1 MFDELNKPPVQP
13 DPAPCI
19 FVTGGAGYIGS
30 NTVLEILLKKR
41 ESNNSD
47 WEVVVVDNLR
57 NSNTA
62 SLVITQK
69 LAQQKILAFHKV
81 DLLDL
86 TAVETIFRL
95 HPNVWAVIHFASLKS
110 VAESCA
116 NPLLYYDINLKSA
129 LNVLSCANERISSN
143 RNNRDF
149 MFIFSSSACVYGD
162 SLDHLEYDFRK
173 GQQMM
178 GATEECLTKPKSPY
192 GKTKQFTEDMI
203 RDICKQYASL
213 EIAPDGADN
222 DGGGMMKAAIL
233 RYFNPVGAHSSG
245 HLGEYNNQEPENL
258 VPVVTRLARRLR
270 DAPPEFDEALK
281 IFGSDWPTPDGSAI
295 RDYLH
300 ISDLAKSHVCAL
312 ERLKTL
318 KHPCQSNTTQ
328 GNPWNCLTF
337 NIGCGEGKSVKEVV
351 AMIEKVSGIKIPTV
365 MSERR
370 AGDIGIA
377 ISNPAKAF
385 QELNW
390 KTEKSF
396 EDMCRDAWKFE
407 LSCTYQQTAPS
418 KVANDTTEKADAVG
432 AYLKGRSD
440 IVDGTDFTVAAAAEL
455 H

>member
-1 MFDELNKPPVQP
+1 MFDELNKPPVDP
-13 DPAPCI
+13 DPTPCI

-41 ESNNSD
+41 ETNNSD

-69 LAQQKILAFHKV
+69 LAQQKILAFHQV

-86 TAVETIFRL
+86 TAVQTIFRL

-116 NPLLYYDINLKSA
+116 NPLLYYEINLKSV
-129 LNVLSCANERISSN
+129 LNVLSCANERITSN

-162 SLDHLEYDFRK
+162 SLDHLEYNFRK
-173 GQQMM
+173 GQMM

-192 GKTKQFTEDMI
+192 GKTKQFSEDMI

-213 EIAPDGADN
+213 KSSPDKGDN
-222 DGGGMMKAAIL
+222 GSGMMKAAIL

-258 VPVVTRLARRLR
+258 VPVVTRLVRRLR
-270 DAPPEFDEALK
+270 DAPAEFQGAVK

-318 KHPCQSNTTQ
+318 KEPDAPNPTLTD
-328 GNPWNCLTF
+328 PWNCLTF

-377 ISNPAKAF
+377 ISNPSKAF

-407 LSCTYQQTAPS
+407 LSCTYQKTS
-418 KVANDTTEKADAVG
+418 LTKVANGMTDQADAVG
-432 AYLKGRSD
+432 AYLKERSG
-440 IVDGTDFTVAAAAEL
+440 VKDGTDFAVAAAAEL